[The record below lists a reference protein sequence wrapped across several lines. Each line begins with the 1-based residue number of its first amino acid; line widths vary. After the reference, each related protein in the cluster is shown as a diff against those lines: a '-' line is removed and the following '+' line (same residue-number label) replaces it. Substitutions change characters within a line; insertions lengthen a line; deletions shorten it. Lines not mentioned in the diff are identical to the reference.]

1 MDLPGSDGDGDSF
14 WDTIGTLAHQKAAEL
29 VKSGRD
35 PTIQEKSNLTAR
47 VFGQR

>member
-14 WDTIGTLAHQKAAEL
+14 WDTIGTLEAAEL